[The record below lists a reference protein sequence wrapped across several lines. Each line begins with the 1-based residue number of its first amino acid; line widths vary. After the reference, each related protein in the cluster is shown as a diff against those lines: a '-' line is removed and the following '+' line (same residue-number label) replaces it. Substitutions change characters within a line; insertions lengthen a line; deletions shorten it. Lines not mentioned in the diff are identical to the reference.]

1 MATVE
6 EYLLDCRRFFFFFVT
21 SLPSADNYFHRNEL
35 HHFCNVSS
43 VINETPTGV
52 NADDEAADD
61 EHLKRAGRLTQGHEQ
76 SSDYCKAVVH
86 KQRSSSAGSKKM

>member
-1 MATVE
+1 MKQALE
-6 EYLLDCRRFFFFFVT
+6 
-21 SLPSADNYFHRNEL
+21 
-35 HHFCNVSS
+35 HHFCNISN

-52 NADDEAADD
+52 NSDDEAADD

-76 SSDYCKAVVH
+76 SSDDCKAVIH